1 MLTETHVTDPRYVT
15 TRLTETERNR
25 SVTMLTVTHV
35 TDRNQ
40 PVTCGVNSHHGA
52 TDETAVKPTLTSN
65 DNVTA
70 HHLMMSL
77 RPDPHIDDGPPNC
90 LRQAYSNAGVPARIP
105 RVPGSPQ
112 NPNRIGTAKGNP
124 QTSRDDRALPV
135 TPQPTGDHRL
145 RACPRDPLTFGR
157 KGCTGECCEP
167 GIPMIHRTADCPLAP
182 PVPSPAT
189 GGVLNDTD
197 SIDHYRDATTAVR
210 TTPKGHSPAGPQ
222 S

>member
-90 LRQAYSNAGVPARIP
+90 LRQAYSNAGVPTRIP

-112 NPNRIGTAKGNP
+112 NPNRIGTAKASAVP
-124 QTSRDDRALPV
+124 RATSP
-135 TPQPTGDHRL
+135 H
-145 RACPRDPLTFGR
+145 PLSSSA
-157 KGCTGECCEP
+157 
-167 GIPMIHRTADCPLAP
+167 TA
-182 PVPSPAT
+182 
-189 GGVLNDTD
+189 
-197 SIDHYRDATTAVR
+197 
-210 TTPKGHSPAGPQ
+210 
-222 S
+222 